1 MTLNSNKNSLNI
13 LQLLPSLNTGGVER
27 GTIEVAIFLQKS
39 GHKAFVASSGGF
51 LVNELNAQGATHILL
66 PLSSKNPWII
76 FTNALKL
83 ANLIK
88 THRID
93 VMHARSRAPAW
104 SAYIASRI
112 TKCPLVTTFHG
123 TYNFKN
129 SIKKFYNSIMVRG
142 DIVIAISDFIKRHI
156 LEHYHSFIAEDRIQ
170 VINRSVDIT
179 QFSKKSIT
187 QERIEA
193 IKQLC
198 EIKSGAPIFLMPG
211 RLTRWKGQ
219 IVVLEAIKT
228 LVKNYPNLLCLF
240 VGPDQ
245 GRISYLSELKKFAK
259 TNGIENNVR
268 FIPSIKDM
276 PALYSY
282 VDLCLHASTDA
293 EAFGRIII
301 EAQALEVP
309 VIASALGAP
318 VDIIEHE
325 KTGWLYQPGNS
336 SALADTIQKVLSL
349 STSQK
354 QNITQSALIKVRQYY
369 TSEQLCEKTLQ
380 IYKSITLQKLNNQ

>member
-1 MTLNSNKNSLNI
+1 
-13 LQLLPSLNTGGVER
+13 
-27 GTIEVAIFLQKS
+27 
-39 GHKAFVASSGGF
+39 
-51 LVNELNAQGATHILL
+51 
-66 PLSSKNPWII
+66 
-76 FTNALKL
+76 
-83 ANLIK
+83 
-88 THRID
+88 
-93 VMHARSRAPAW
+93 
-104 SAYIASRI
+104 
-112 TKCPLVTTFHG
+112 
-123 TYNFKN
+123 
-129 SIKKFYNSIMVRG
+129 
-142 DIVIAISDFIKRHI
+142 
-156 LEHYHSFIAEDRIQ
+156 
-170 VINRSVDIT
+170 
-179 QFSKKSIT
+179 
-187 QERIEA
+187 
-193 IKQLC
+193 
-198 EIKSGAPIFLMPG
+198 
-211 RLTRWKGQ
+211 
-219 IVVLEAIKT
+219 
-228 LVKNYPNLLCLF
+228 
-240 VGPDQ
+240 
-245 GRISYLSELKKFAK
+245 
-259 TNGIENNVR
+259 
-268 FIPSIKDM
+268 M